1 MAATQLASA
10 LVMGALVAIVV
21 AAVVRGRRWRQYAPR
36 PDENVE
42 ARPLPGGAA
51 EDPVG
56 LWVAAFVV
64 AALGAMAGAVALVS
78 TPDLG
83 LTSGPVLIGA
93 AGIVSLYLLSGVY
106 FLARERGHPNSLAVA
121 ETATVVGALFLAAV
135 AAQLIGA

>member
-1 MAATQLASA
+1 MAASQLASA

-21 AAVVRGRRWRQYAPR
+21 AAVVRGRRWRQYAPQ
-36 PDENVE
+36 PDEDVE
-42 ARPLPGGAA
+42 GRPLSAGAA

-64 AALGAMAGAVALVS
+64 VALGAMAGAVALVS

-83 LTSGPVLIGA
+83 LTSGPVAIGA
-93 AGIVSLYLLSGVY
+93 AAIVSLYLLSGVY